1 MVAVSVKMSAPL
13 MQYGAKNR
21 MVLNIVFSGIG
32 GQGIVVASDIFCEA
46 ALFDG
51 LDVAKAE
58 VHGMAQRGGSIVAHV
73 RVGDNVQAP
82 LIETGKADIILG
94 FELLE
99 AARALPML
107 KRDGTI
113 IVNTKYIPPSTSI
126 DSSSD
131 FDHEKI
137 LEIIHARVS
146 KVYEIDGID
155 IANNLG
161 NILVVNTI
169 LLGALSS
176 IPENP
181 VTKASLEKAIAGRL
195 KEKYVE
201 LNLKAFNLGRE
212 QVKLG

>member
-1 MVAVSVKMSAPL
+1 MVVVSVKMSAHL
-13 MQYGAKNR
+13 MLYGEKNR
-21 MVLNIVFSGIG
+21 MALNIVFSGIG

-73 RVGDNVQAP
+73 RVGDSVQAP

-99 AARALPML
+99 AARVLPML
-107 KRDGTI
+107 KKHGTVI
-113 IVNTKYIPPSTSI
+113 LNAKYIPPSTSV

-131 FDHEKI
+131 FNHEKI
-137 LEIIHARVS
+137 LQIIRARVS

-155 IANNLG
+155 IANKLG

-169 LLGALSS
+169 LLGALSG

-181 VTKASLEKAIAGRL
+181 VTKESLERAIADRL
-195 KEKYVE
+195 KEKYVS
-201 LNLKAFNLGRE
+201 LNLKAFNIGRE

>member
-1 MVAVSVKMSAPL
+1 
-13 MQYGAKNR
+13 

-46 ALFDG
+46 ALLDG

-73 RVGDNVQAP
+73 RVGENVQAP

-94 FELLE
+94 FEMLE
-99 AARALPML
+99 AARVLPML
-107 KRDGTI
+107 KKNGTVI
-113 IVNTKYIPPSTSI
+113 LNTKYIPPSTSAA
-126 DSSSD
+126 SSSSFND
-131 FDHEKI
+131 EKI
-137 LEIIHARVS
+137 LEIIADRAHN
-146 KVYEIDGID
+146 VYEVDGIG
-155 IANNLG
+155 IACKLG

-169 LLGALSS
+169 LLGALSG

-181 VTKASLEKAIAGRL
+181 VSKESLEKAIASRL
-195 KEKYVE
+195 KAKYVS
-201 LNLKAFNLGRE
+201 LNLEAFKIGCK